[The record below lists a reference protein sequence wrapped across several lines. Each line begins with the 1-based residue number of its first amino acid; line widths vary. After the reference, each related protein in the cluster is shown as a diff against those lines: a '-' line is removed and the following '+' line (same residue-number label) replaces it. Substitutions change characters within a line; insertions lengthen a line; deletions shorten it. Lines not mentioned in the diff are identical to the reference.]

1 MNTKYRLWKT
11 FEVFYFS
18 LFVSYNLVSPKLSSQ
33 ILHMDFKEFCGLLQ
47 DHISWYQ
54 DSYFLYLLKHVN
66 EAAVKEQNGEGE
78 DPAVK
83 DDDSDDDVI
92 IVREVKGS
100 SSKGGTE
107 VPESVG
113 ANKAENATPCTT
125 SKKDGGTLEVATV
138 KEKSAN
144 EQKIED
150 PADGC
155 SPSAVTKSDMG
166 TEAPTCDGAPK
177 GHKKDSSTSDGSKK
191 TKNRKRKQTVPIE
204 DSDDSDEEVNC
215 KKIKSINERTRNIN
229 CNEKG
234 NSDKRND
241 KKEERM
247 PLDAKV
253 GSKEETAKW
262 VLQLPNYHNEEHSED
277 PDDES
282 DDEDSDSLLQL
293 TYGTYTVPA
302 FLLCEFS
309 IILDKSDNDSHD
321 QQYCR

>member
-1 MNTKYRLWKT
+1 
-11 FEVFYFS
+11 
-18 LFVSYNLVSPKLSSQ
+18 
-33 ILHMDFKEFCGLLQ
+33 MDFKEFCGLLQ

-54 DSYFLYLLKHVN
+54 DSYFVYLLKHVN

-78 DPAVK
+78 DFVVK

-100 SSKGGTE
+100 TD

-113 ANKAENATPCTT
+113 ANKAENATPCST
-125 SKKDGGTLEVATV
+125 SKKDGITSEVTTV
-138 KEKSAN
+138 KEKSSK
-144 EQKIED
+144 EQKTEE
-150 PADGC
+150 PAGGC

-166 TEAPTCDGAPK
+166 TEAPTCDRAPR
-177 GHKKDSSTSDGSKK
+177 GHKKDSSDGSKK

-204 DSDDSDEEVNC
+204 DSDDSDEEVNI
-215 KKIKSINERTRNIN
+215 KKKKNINDKTRNIN
-229 CNEKG
+229 CNEKR
-234 NSDKRND
+234 NSDTKND
-241 KKEERM
+241 EKEERM

-282 DDEDSDSLLQL
+282 DDEDSESLLQL
-293 TYGTYTVPA
+293 TYGTFTLPV
-302 FLLCEFS
+302 FLLSEFS
-309 IILDKSDNDSHD
+309 ILLGKI
-321 QQYCR
+321 